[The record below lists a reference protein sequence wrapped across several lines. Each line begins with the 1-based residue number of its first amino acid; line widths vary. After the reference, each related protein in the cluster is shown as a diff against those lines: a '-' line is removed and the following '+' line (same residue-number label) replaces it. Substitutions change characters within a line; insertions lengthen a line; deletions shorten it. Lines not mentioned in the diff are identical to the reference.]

1 MCSKTLEVGSDEYK
15 EVMAQAYGDPF
26 LKIIDVVERK
36 DLYGVMAEEAI
47 GYLAEKL
54 NLSPESHLLEL
65 CSGIGGPLRYL
76 AKKYGCKAVGIEIN
90 ELSHKVAVERTQ
102 KAGLDSRVSFIC
114 GNALDIPFPEATFT
128 HLFGCD
134 AWSYFPNKM
143 DLYRGAYRVLKPG
156 GIIAFYDLAKEKER
170 QRTPSHWEAIF
181 GSYHPE
187 TFQRYEAMLK
197 EAGFSVLDHQDSTTL
212 ANKESLKFLNSL
224 IKKRE
229 EVLKAVGP
237 EPYYQIM
244 ETWAEILADIHF
256 GQVKHCYFIAKK
268 RY

>member
-1 MCSKTLEVGSDEYK
+1 M
-15 EVMAQAYGDPF
+15 
-26 LKIIDVVERK
+26 LKQNSWLTENSYI
-36 DLYGVMAEEAI
+36 
-47 GYLAEKL
+47 
-54 NLSPESHLLEL
+54 LEL
-65 CSGIGGPLRYL
+65 CCGIGAPLRYL
-76 AKKYGCKAVGIEIN
+76 AKKYGCRAVGIEIN

-170 QRTPSHWEAIF
+170 QRTPSHWEAVF

-197 EAGFSVLDHQDSTTL
+197 EAGFSVLDHQDSTSV
-212 ANKESLKFLNSL
+212 ANKDSLKLLRDEISQQAGIPML
-224 IKKRE
+224 ILDGDLLDSRVVSSAQMKNKLTE
-229 EVLKAVGP
+229 FFTMIEGKAV
-237 EPYYQIM
+237 
-244 ETWAEILADIHF
+244 
-256 GQVKHCYFIAKK
+256 
-268 RY
+268 